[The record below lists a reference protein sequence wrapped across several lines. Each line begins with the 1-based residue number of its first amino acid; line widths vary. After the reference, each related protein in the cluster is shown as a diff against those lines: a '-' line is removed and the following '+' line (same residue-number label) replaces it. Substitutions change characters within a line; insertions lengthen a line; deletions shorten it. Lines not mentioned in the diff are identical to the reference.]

1 MKLLAVLAAGL
12 VGGFFAGAF
21 VADEAA
27 EPATGPSPAP
37 VAAYFDT
44 DAPTDERIAKLE
56 TIVAQERDARFVLE
70 EQIALLL
77 EEIERLD
84 NEGPSVI
91 ATEIGQ
97 MVASRER
104 RQERQNAVVNSAG
117 RAMQQDDWQATQV
130 RQLTASGFAPDRA
143 QAIVA
148 RVSELQWEIMRER
161 YEARSAGTPR
171 AFGLDYDPNWR
182 LRNEIGEQEYEQY
195 LEALGMPTEVQVA
208 SVMASS
214 PASGAGLRPGDVI
227 VAYNGTRVYSTRELQ
242 VLSMGAAPGQNSVVE
257 VQRDGA
263 RVQLSLPTGPLGVQV
278 RGMRAGN

>member
-12 VGGFFAGAF
+12 AGGFFAGAF
-21 VADEAA
+21 VADDGP
-27 EPATGPSPAP
+27 EPATSPSPAP
-37 VAAYFDT
+37 VAAYFDSA
-44 DAPTDERIAKLE
+44 APADERIAKLE

-77 EEIERLD
+77 EEVERLD

-91 ATEIGQ
+91 ANEIGQ

-104 RQERQNAVVNSAG
+104 REERQSRVVNAAG
-117 RAMQQDDWQATQV
+117 RGMQQEDWQAAQV
-130 RQLTASGFAPDRA
+130 QRLTDSGFAPDRA
-143 QAIVA
+143 EAIVG

-182 LRNEIGEQEYEQY
+182 LRQEIGEQEYEQY
-195 LEALGMPTEVQVA
+195 LEALGMPTEVQVS

-227 VAYNGTRVYSTRELQ
+227 VSYNGTRVYSTRELQ
-242 VLSMGAAPGQNSVVE
+242 VLSMGATPGQNSVVE
-257 VQRDGA
+257 VLRDGA
-263 RVQLSLPTGPLGVQV
+263 RVQLALPTGPMGVQV

>member
-21 VADEAA
+21 VADEPV
-27 EPATGPSPAP
+27 EPPASPSPAP
-37 VAAYFDT
+37 VAAYFDR
-44 DAPTDERIAKLE
+44 DAPADERIARLE

-97 MVASRER
+97 MVAVRQRREAR
-104 RQERQNAVVNSAG
+104 GNTAVTAVGRGARQE
-117 RAMQQDDWQATQV
+117 DWQATQI
-130 RQLTASGFAPDRA
+130 RQLTESGFPPDRA
-143 QAIVA
+143 QAIVD
-148 RVSELQWEIMRER
+148 RVSKLQWEIMRER

-182 LRNEIGEQEYEQY
+182 LRQEIGESEYEQY
-195 LEALGMPTEVQVA
+195 ISALGMPTEVQVA
-208 SVMASS
+208 SVMESS
-214 PASGAGLRPGDVI
+214 PASGAGLQPGDVI

-257 VQRDGA
+257 VLRDGTRMQVA
-263 RVQLSLPTGPLGVQV
+263 LPTGPMGVQV
-278 RGMRAGN
+278 RGMRAEN